1 MIQPHMEALLK
12 KLPFVCNKAWGL
24 ARSLHR
30 GLLRCINPE
39 PEIKTP
45 KTEPPKA
52 SLTLA
57 GAWDG
62 SGWPWHGPAAVGTVS
77 GLGFAVLNVECRAW
91 LWGCG
96 VWRFWLVC
104 DFRSRQTLSMPLL
117 AARLGRGQ
125 ESREKTRKVLR

>member
-45 KTEPPKA
+45 KTEPHQ
-52 SLTLA
+52 SLADARRRLGRQRLA
-57 GAWDG
+57 LAWARSNWDRF
-62 SGWPWHGPAAVGTVS
+62 
-77 GLGFAVLNVECRAW
+77 GFRVCGVECRAW

-117 AARLGRGQ
+117 Q
-125 ESREKTRKVLR
+125 